1 MHLELQPDELL
12 SGYLGRVAWTNCS
25 DTAERPLRR
34 QLAHRGVD
42 TEGLHPVEMVA
53 ISHAIDVERLIC
65 GHTYWALL
73 NCVGW
78 GSLAQQIDQG
88 LRGSKWRSL
97 SRRSRR
103 GAWLCKACVEEDLE
117 FWGFSYWRRRHQ
129 IPGLYHCDKHTEP
142 LGVVHEKRAL
152 SRPPHHWLDA
162 ITIADEEEF
171 GYRESP
177 QIARFLEVF
186 DAVGNHLGAIDRKSL
201 CIALRQLAG
210 GSERHFERTAV
221 DRRLTSLA
229 RSHLPDRWMAQA
241 LNIFAEESRS
251 KVISCLSISGGIAGQ
266 SISPVA
272 LVLAT
277 CLLITDTQKAA
288 LFLREHM
295 AIEPEALASRQ
306 RSAQLDAEKE
316 IYSVRSERPESGR
329 HRPRLR
335 T

>member
-1 MHLELQPDELL
+1 VHIKLQPDELL
-12 SGYLGRVAWTNCS
+12 SGYLGRVAWANCS

-42 TEGLHPVEMVA
+42 AEGLHPVEMVA
-53 ISHAIDVERLIC
+53 ILHAVDVERLIC

-73 NCVGW
+73 NCVGS

-88 LRGSKWRSL
+88 LRGSKWSTF
-97 SRRSRR
+97 SRRSRP
-103 GAWLCKACVEEDLE
+103 GAWLCTACVEEDLE

-129 IPGLYHCDKHTEP
+129 IPGLYHCDKHTVP
-142 LGVVHEKRAL
+142 LGVVYEEKTL

-171 GYRESP
+171 GYRENP
-177 QIARFLEVF
+177 HIARFLEVF

-221 DRRLTSLA
+221 DRRLTRLA

-241 LNIFAEESRS
+241 LNIFAEQARK
-251 KVISCLSISGGIAGQ
+251 KVISCLSISGGITGQ
-266 SISPVA
+266 SISLVA
-272 LVLAT
+272 LILAT
-277 CLLITDTQKAA
+277 CLL
-288 LFLREHM
+288 LESG
-295 AIEPEALASRQ
+295 EEAELLLQTHIARNPAEGNFRPQ
-306 RSAQLDAEKE
+306 FAQ
-316 IYSVRSERPESGR
+316 SERSSSQHESAGSSAR
-329 HRPRLR
+329 RVRR
-335 T
+335 